1 MVSNYEF
8 VTLKFGLLNGGES
21 DRKLPRM
28 FIDKNLQMTHK
39 KASCIDLTKKNL
51 MQYIKN
57 RCMRDCE
64 THNHFTLALHKK

>member
-8 VTLKFGLLNGGES
+8 VTIKFGLLNGGES

-39 KASCIDLTKKNL
+39 KASCIDLTKKKPHA
-51 MQYIKN
+51 I
-57 RCMRDCE
+57 C
-64 THNHFTLALHKK
+64 